1 MCEYCGDSILL
12 SGPLGSISE
21 TNRNHFRNQVC
32 AGFFCLFFGV
42 NDQQDDENRQR
53 VLLIGFLVGAY
64 TKKVA
69 EK

>member
-1 MCEYCGDSILL
+1 MLWRFDSG

-32 AGFFCLFFGV
+32 AGFFCFFGV
-42 NDQQDDENRQR
+42 DDQQDDENRQR